1 MPANATPRAVRN
13 IVRSAR
19 PQKKLNILTFPTH
32 ERYEQNLARTGHN
45 FYSLSFGKKW
55 DTDYAKIP
63 DNYYMIDAIPDY
75 IDFDLILAHTD
86 CERLATAY
94 QHLSGSRIGSPNKT
108 YIPILRHNH
117 VLPDVRYDIQQQK
130 QASVNPIVDVY
141 SFISDYS
148 RGEWGFS
155 QNNSV
160 VIEHGV
166 DTDFWT
172 DGNEERDNVCLSVV
186 NDWPNRDWCCGF
198 NLWRQTSNGLP
209 VRVYGKSPGFSVVAD
224 STEHLRTI
232 YQKSKIFYN
241 TSLHSPVPS
250 VLLEAMACGC
260 AIVSTANCM
269 IPEIIQHGQN
279 GLISNNPEEL
289 RKYLEMLLHNDTVAS
304 KLGEEARK
312 TIVEKYNLDNFVSN
326 WNNLFNSIINQYRNQ

>member
-13 IVRSAR
+13 IIRSAR

-55 DTDYAKIP
+55 DTDYAQIP
-63 DNYYMIDAIPDY
+63 DNYYMIDTIPDY

-86 CERLATAY
+86 CERLASAY
-94 QHLSGSRIGSPNKT
+94 QYLSGSKGGSLNRT

-117 VLPDVRYDIQQQK
+117 VLPDVRSDVQQQK
-130 QASVNPIVDVY
+130 QASINPIVDVY

-148 RGEWGFS
+148 RREWGFDES
-155 QNNSV
+155 NSM

-166 DTDFWT
+166 DTKFWT
-172 DGNEERDNVCLSVV
+172 EGTEERDNVCLSVV

-209 VRVYGKSPGFSVVAD
+209 VRVYGKSPGLSVVAD

-260 AIVSTANCM
+260 AIVSTASCM
-269 IPEIIQHGQN
+269 IPEIIDHGKN
-279 GLISNNPEEL
+279 GFISNDPAKL
-289 RKYLEMLLHNDTVAS
+289 REFLHMLLNNDKIAS
-304 KLGEEARK
+304 KVGQEARQ
-312 TIVEKYNLDNFVSN
+312 TIVRKYNLDTFVSN
-326 WNNLFNSIINQYRNQ
+326 WNNLFNSIINQYRNK